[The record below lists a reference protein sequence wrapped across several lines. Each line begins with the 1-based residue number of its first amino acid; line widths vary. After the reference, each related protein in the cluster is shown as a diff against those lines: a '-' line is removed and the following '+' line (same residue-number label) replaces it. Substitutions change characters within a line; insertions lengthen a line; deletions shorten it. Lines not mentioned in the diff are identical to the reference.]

1 MENSIKELIEL
12 STSSGA
18 IKQESRDLI
27 YLKAEI
33 KGISKTECDIYIENA
48 LNVIS
53 KQDGVIKTEKSFR
66 GWWFILAGIVD
77 FIWGASIVDNR
88 YTEVYGLIGLITGT
102 LFILVGMFLLG
113 WLNVKVLKKI
123 GFLLLSVVIGYLI
136 ASIVLFPF
144 LKVADSLDLYSL
156 SNIMEL
162 LTIPIVFIISY
173 IFRHKIL
180 GGNANNVIDIP
191 KLNTFLQPFLNK
203 LPTSI
208 LDFLKIVKQN

>member
-88 YTEVYGLIGLITGT
+88 YTEVYGVIGLISGT

-113 WLNVKVLKKI
+113 WLNVKLLKKI
-123 GFLLLSVVIGYLI
+123 GFLKIGFFLLSVVLGYLI
-136 ASIVLFPF
+136 TFIILSPFIALELNSLVDFVAWPVYLSIL
-144 LKVADSLDLYSL
+144 
-156 SNIMEL
+156 
-162 LTIPIVFIISY
+162 FIISY
-173 IFRHKIL
+173 IFRCKIL
-180 GGNANNVIDIP
+180 GENASKVEIP

-203 LPTSI
+203 LPTSV
-208 LDFLKIVKQN
+208 LDFLKKV

>member
-88 YTEVYGLIGLITGT
+88 YTEVYGVIGLITGT

-123 GFLLLSVVIGYLI
+123 GFFLLSVFIGLLI
-136 ASIVLFPF
+136 GWIVLLPF
-144 LKVADSLDLYSL
+144 LTVASSLGWYTLVSW
-156 SNIMEL
+156 L
-162 LTIPIVFIISY
+162 LLLHIPIQFIILY
-173 IFRHKIL
+173 LFRHKIL
-180 GGNANNVIDIP
+180 GEYASKVEIP
-191 KLNTFLQPFLNK
+191 NLNTFLQPFLNK

>member
-27 YLKAEI
+27 YQKAEI
-33 KGISKTECDIYIENA
+33 HGISKTECDIYIENA
-48 LNVIS
+48 LNIIS
-53 KQDGVIKTEKSFR
+53 KQDVAIKTEKSYR
-66 GWWFILAGIVD
+66 GWWFILVGIID
-77 FIWGASIVDNR
+77 FIWGASIVDSR
-88 YTEVYGLIGLITGT
+88 YTEVYGVIGLISGT

-123 GFLLLSVVIGYLI
+123 GFFLLSVFIGW
-136 ASIVLFPF
+136 IVLLPF
-144 LKVADSLDLYSL
+144 LYVASSLRWYSL
-156 SNIMEL
+156 EDNL
-162 LTIPIVFIISY
+162 LLLYIPILFIILY
-173 IFRHKIL
+173 IFRYKIL
-180 GGNANNVIDIP
+180 GEYAGKVDIP

-208 LDFLKIVKQN
+208 LNFLKIE